1 MDLNFV
7 PKQGTGI
14 AKLIPHASPECID
27 LIQRLLEYDPDARLS
42 ARAALRHPYFR
53 ELRDQDKR
61 MQAQMLAAAQQPPE
75 QPLRVSTTMAHRPS
89 GGDETASGAA
99 ERSQLQPAGPGSG
112 THQAPPQRQQSGVSG
127 ISATGPVS
135 AHAGHHTQ
143 VQQHNGG
150 LHAELSSQKL
160 HAEASSS
167 SIRRSVAPHR
177 VATTLPP
184 VRKAAVPAPPQPPQ
198 VQQQVNIALRGKG
211 AAPVVGQPH
220 VHVQSHVNAAAKTV
234 MSTGGAPLAR
244 AGHGPIAGVAAAL
257 PRYNSSVASAQQ
269 QHQPQPLRREASRTK
284 LAAAS
289 AATVSGRAGAHGR
302 AQASTYVSPYSQRA
316 IAASKHNE

>member
-1 MDLNFV
+1 V

-89 GGDETASGAA
+89 GDDDTASGAA
-99 ERSQLQPAGPGSG
+99 ERPQLQPAGPGSG
-112 THQAPPQRQQSGVSG
+112 AHQAPSQRQQSGVGG
-127 ISATGPVS
+127 ISATGAVS

-143 VQQHNGG
+143 AQQHHGA
-150 LHAELSSQKL
+150 LHAELSSQQL

-167 SIRRSVAPHR
+167 SIRRGVAPHR

-184 VRKAAVPAPPQPPQ
+184 VRKAAVPPPPPPP
-198 VQQQVNIALRGKG
+198 QQQVNIALRGKG

-220 VHVQSHVNAAAKTV
+220 VHVHSHVNAAAKTV
-234 MSTGGAPLAR
+234 ISTGGAPPAR
-244 AGHGPIAGVAAAL
+244 AGHGPIAGMAAAL
-257 PRYNSSVASAQQ
+257 PRYNSSVASTQQ